1 MAREKPTV
9 RECRLRYPIGVARV
23 GSAEGCVLEDTLEG
37 AEMTQEQQ
45 VIEDLGVLRGDP
57 AYRNGWEDGR
67 FGPPRSFLENP
78 NLAGWAG
85 HEERLAYYRGH
96 RDGRRVREMLGHR
109 NSA

>member
-1 MAREKPTV
+1 MCIGGYARRSGDEPAV
-9 RECRLRYPIGVARV
+9 
-23 GSAEGCVLEDTLEG
+23 S
-37 AEMTQEQQ
+37 QQQ
-45 VIEDLGVLRGDP
+45 VIKEIGVRREDP

-67 FGPPRSFLENP
+67 FGQTQLFHSNT

-85 HEERLAYYRGH
+85 HQERLAYYRGH